1 MNWVDILGLVAG
13 ICVSVAVI
21 PQIKKAWHTKT
32 VKDISPVMFGM
43 LMFGVFLWI
52 IYGIIKRDIAI
63 IITNSFSLI
72 LNSVMLYLLI
82 KYGKKNSKADF

>member
-32 VKDISPVMFGM
+32 VKD
-43 LMFGVFLWI
+43 FL
-52 IYGIIKRDIAI
+52 
-63 IITNSFSLI
+63 L
-72 LNSVMLYLLI
+72 
-82 KYGKKNSKADF
+82 